1 MLFGVI
7 SEHVDFLELK
17 VGFQKCY
24 FDSFIWIRVFL
35 SLVNVL
41 QGELDFVLMKNSTP
55 SPQNNDNCME
65 SANRK
70 CDWLGS

>member
-35 SLVNVL
+35 SLVL

-55 SPQNNDNCME
+55 SPQNNDNCTE
-65 SANRK
+65 SANPK
-70 CDWLGS
+70 YGWFGS

>member
-7 SEHVDFLELK
+7 SEHVDLLELK

-35 SLVNVL
+35 SLINVL
-41 QGELDFVLMKNSTP
+41 QGELNFVLMKNSTP
-55 SPQNNDNCME
+55 SPQNIDNCTE
-65 SANRK
+65 SANPK
-70 CDWLGS
+70 CGWFGS

>member
-1 MLFGVI
+1 MLLGVI

-35 SLVNVL
+35 SLVL

-55 SPQNNDNCME
+55 SPQNNDNCTE
-65 SANRK
+65 SANPK
-70 CDWLGS
+70 YGWFGS